1 MQSNQ
6 KMLQEE
12 AAKRNQLENILAE
25 MEGRLVQGA
34 TVFEEKEREQAKAQR
49 KLAKELEEEKK
60 SEQIIESI
68 DFRAVSKFN
77 RLNLE

>member
-1 MQSNQ
+1 
-6 KMLQEE
+6 MLQEE

-60 SEQIIESI
+60 RQKKMLEDQERMEEEMIEKDRVYNSM
-68 DFRAVSKFN
+68 
-77 RLNLE
+77 